1 MCSIQGCR
9 SDSSVVTIL
18 TLTWWGSQ
26 HKTVMPLLCDWLLP
40 LGGVTASLCCNIPT
54 DPVYTLPCA
63 TKLGYYARQEQGW
76 WWPVTGQEAVSLGEV
91 WWGSGAWFPALLT
104 CQPITLIII
113 TSTSTSHRTLAEWIF
128 IVPSLPDCQAQSLCC
143 AAVPWSWLPRS
154 FIYNHQVIRS
164 KYCYSVRIRS
174 NTHRALNCIV

>member
-1 MCSIQGCR
+1 MQYPGCR

-26 HKTVMPLLCDWLLP
+26 HKTVMLLLCDWLLP

-54 DPVYTLPCA
+54 DRVYCLHITVCYKAWVLR
-63 TKLGYYARQEQGW
+63 K
-76 WWPVTGQEAVSLGEV
+76 TGAMLVMTRHRT
-91 WWGSGAWFPALLT
+91 GSGVARWGVMRVRSLVPSTIT

-113 TSTSTSHRTLAEWIF
+113 TTTSHRTPGEWIF

-174 NTHRALNCIV
+174 KLKEY